1 MNPSNGTQ
9 ESAAH
14 SSMKSNGVGGGH
26 QRSFYGEEIN
36 ENVIQTPQQK
46 YLETAK
52 RLSC

>member
-1 MNPSNGTQ
+1 
-9 ESAAH
+9 
-14 SSMKSNGVGGGH
+14 MKSNGTGGGH